1 MVNCVVSCDLYYEFV
16 VIRCTQRRRVVV
28 SVDAQNRDAYVKKS
42 EEPPPRKKL
51 KLLRHVIILFNVQI
65 SWFNVVVLNVL
76 VYQYVVVC
84 SGTNDVTKTQNNY

>member
-51 KLLRHVIILFNVQI
+51 KLRHVIIMFNVQ
-65 SWFNVVVLNVL
+65 SLGSKVPGTCVP
-76 VYQYVVVC
+76 VC
-84 SGTNDVTKTQNNY
+84 CCV